1 MRIQTL
7 PDVRC
12 DRYSL
17 RSVPWEAAI
26 EASGLGSGGFV
37 VRDAFLSPEECDKL
51 LSAIERFR
59 SANEVPEIHR
69 EGKGRALRYSVI
81 DGQQIREELSD
92 IWALYT
98 GPVQEMVNELAG
110 EAVFPLDNLRAG
122 VNVNIMP
129 PGKSEYRWHYD
140 RAPVTAVLYLNEVEG
155 GETELYP
162 GLRILIPDQ
171 RWARTQRLL
180 DRAVATGPIRTLRS
194 EKAQVS
200 PQQGRLVAMAANRC
214 WHSVSGV
221 EGGRDRINVILAYDR
236 KGASFAAEDGLDA
249 YLYTNESSA
258 QEDPN
263 YLR

>member
-1 MRIQTL
+1 MEEVIATSR
-7 PDVRC
+7 
-12 DRYSL
+12 
-17 RSVPWEAAI
+17 
-26 EASGLGSGGFV
+26 LGSGGFV

-51 LSAIERFR
+51 LSEVEQFR
-59 SANEVPEIHR
+59 SANELPEIHR
-69 EGKGRALRYSVI
+69 ESKGRALRYSVI
-81 DGQQIREELSD
+81 DGHQIREELTD
-92 IWALYT
+92 IWTLYT
-98 GPVQEMVNELAG
+98 GPVQELVSEIVG
-110 EAVFPLDNLRAG
+110 EPMFPLDNLRAG

-129 PGKSEYRWHYD
+129 PGRSEYRWHYD

-162 GLRILIPDQ
+162 GLRILLSDQ

-180 DRAVATGPIRTLRS
+180 DWAVGTGPIRSLRS
-194 EKAQVS
+194 EKVQVS

-221 EGGRDRINVILAYDR
+221 QGERDRINVILAYDR
-236 KGASFAAEDGLDA
+236 RGASFAAEDGLDT
-249 YLYTNESSA
+249 YLYTNETSA